1 MKLKPK
7 FILYSNKNKTPPQN
21 QKKSEN
27 SFDLIFERIPAK
39 ILDDSPELR
48 NAKLDKKRKYLKI
61 IKKDEK
67 PSITKIDDKINDK
80 DKKVIL
86 KINNFK
92 EMIYDYNKENNHLIN
107 NYNRRKKENNLFSNV
122 YNRIQKEKNKFTTG
136 TYLDYKS
143 FLDISNKYI
152 SKNIKIPKLSLAHN
166 IFSVNPLILSGKD
179 LENYVAFNMGN
190 KEKAFNYI
198 NKLDY
203 IVNRRK
209 EGNFKLS
216 VKEMENLTKIIKL
229 EKPKG
234 YISPEIEIPKLK
246 DDINKSQKF
255 IKNLDEFD
263 IFFEK
268 LKKSNIYSNKYKS
281 KSTGNIFNSI
291 NNSSNSN
298 STDNTNININ
308 QRKLSN
314 YFKHKKLL
322 LNNSSIAGNI
332 GIEKSRN
339 PSPIKPSKHFIL
351 NNNSNNSLI
360 KDKNMNNI
368 KLPRFITPLNSNS
381 NNKIRNSEIISSNYD
396 YKYFMKDNLYLKRD
410 KLNKKN
416 KIHKFRRLS
425 DYSYHENNK
434 KNNSYLTSESEYDEL
449 YELNKQIEKKNIL
462 KNTDKKEENDNNI
475 LKLKNSPE
483 EDCKVGEKE
492 NNENKNNNKEIN
504 ENEKEMVNKDINNIK
519 EEKKDIENIRY
530 NKIEKLF
537 DIVKQNEFNFEE
549 NKKEME
555 SYMLSKGKNFNK
567 LLLDKKSGYLNI
579 KKIKQ
584 KVSWNQNLI
593 LEEYMI
599 RNGFNIKKPFVKE
612 QQIILDKDKGFIKK
626 IVEQEQKYSE
636 VLCKGKI

>member
-179 LENYVAFNMGN
+179 LENYIAFNMGN

-332 GIEKSRN
+332 GNEKSRN
-339 PSPIKPSKHFIL
+339 PSPIKLSKHFIL
-351 NNNSNNSLI
+351 NNGSNNSLI

-449 YELNKQIEKKNIL
+449 YELNKQIEKKKIL

-504 ENEKEMVNKDINNIK
+504 ENEKEMVNKDINKIK